1 MLAKT
6 PRAPRKRLSR
16 EETRAL
22 TRQRLL
28 QAAEE
33 VFSERGFHGA
43 SIEEIVERAGY
54 TSGAFYSNFESKE
67 ELFLALFDARNA
79 ELLQD
84 LQEFGNSAGS
94 QEDFFAALRARGAG
108 RTGRSDR
115 FAISLEFVLF
125 CLRNPDARRKLASR
139 ERAVREAFASL
150 AVARFEQDGQRLP
163 VLGADLGLLM
173 LAMEQGYNLQQHID
187 PETVRAGA
195 LVDAL
200 ELVLR
205 GLAALSRPSTTSART
220 RARSSR

>member
-108 RTGRSDR
+108 RAGRSDR

-139 ERAVREAFASL
+139 ERAVRIPGIG
-150 AVARFEQDGQRLP
+150 RRHRQDQRLDEDQR
-163 VLGADLGLLM
+163 GCMAG
-173 LAMEQGYNLQQHID
+173 EQPGETATSVQLQ
-187 PETVRAGA
+187 VRICG
-195 LVDAL
+195 
-200 ELVLR
+200 
-205 GLAALSRPSTTSART
+205 
-220 RARSSR
+220 